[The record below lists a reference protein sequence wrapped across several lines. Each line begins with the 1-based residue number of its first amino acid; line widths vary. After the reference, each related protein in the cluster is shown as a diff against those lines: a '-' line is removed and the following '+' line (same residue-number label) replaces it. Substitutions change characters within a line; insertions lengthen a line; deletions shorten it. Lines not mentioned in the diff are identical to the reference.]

1 MGPNNLKYRSNPR
14 KTRRKSAA
22 ILLAIGGGEAQIA
35 AMGDPLSIAVSG
47 LTAASL
53 RLDAAA
59 SNIANSQD
67 TAPLSPQPG
76 DPQPYQPVDVVQKH
90 VAGGGTL
97 ATFEPVTPASNAI
110 YDPGSPFADANGQVA
125 APNTDL
131 AQQLVNTNIA
141 NTSYDA
147 NLQVVETA
155 QKMQGYLLNIFA

>member
-1 MGPNNLKYRSNPR
+1 MSDPVS
-14 KTRRKSAA
+14 
-22 ILLAIGGGEAQIA
+22 IA
-35 AMGDPLSIAVSG
+35 ASG

-76 DPQPYQPVDVVQKH
+76 DPQPYQPVDVVQQH
-90 VAGGGTL
+90 VAGGGTS
-97 ATFEPVTPASNAI
+97 ATFEPVVPASNAI

-131 AQQLVNTNIA
+131 AQQLVNTNVA
-141 NTSYDA
+141 SVSYDA
-147 NLQVVETA
+147 NVQVIETA

>member
-1 MGPNNLKYRSNPR
+1 MDSRFRGNDKKLKISV
-14 KTRRKSAA
+14 KSAA
-22 ILLAIGGGEAQIA
+22 ILLAIATSEAQIA

-76 DPQPYQPVDVVQKH
+76 EPLPYQPVDVVQKH

-97 ATFEPVTPASNAI
+97 ATFEPVAPASNAI

-141 NTSYDA
+141 NASYDA